1 MSLSNV
7 AVFTIIISVAAA
19 LVMTPVSKPTT
30 SPPGLLTTEEKE
42 AIIIEHNR
50 GRSNVQPPASNMHR
64 LFWDDTLEVLVQA
77 SVNACRYDLN
87 LDDPIEQRGNLIQ
100 LTGITQTSDF
110 SLSDAV
116 NTWYSLAS
124 YYDYDTHDCTEELF
138 CQVYKLVSW
147 ASGTSFACAQ
157 KYCPE
162 LYDTFNYKDKED
174 RIYWKCVYE
183 DVGQFWESGV
193 DPYITGVD
201 PCTECASGSGW
212 CNDDLCD
219 YSCSPDDGA
228 CTCAFENP
236 LGSCNGNG
244 VLNSTACTCDCG
256 EGYFGNHC
264 LPEACGFVCGHNAI
278 INETNCTCQ
287 CAQPGY
293 ELEESG
299 LSCRDINECLLE
311 TDLCEHLC
319 INTDGS
325 YDCECQNEYE
335 LQPDGYS
342 CAFLEFQFS
351 KVTVPLLTPET
362 TSLPP
367 SESTSLPSSATATAA
382 TTLPQNMATQTVL
395 SMTTISVSVP
405 ATFQTTSASPRAI
418 RKKIG
423 NKLFRQ
429 VGIQD
434 ETTCNHNLTEPGT
447 ISSPYYPDDYPYDA
461 DCQYNLTAPTGFNVE
476 LVIQDLE
483 IETPEW
489 VYAVYSSNIPAGCP
503 WDYLSVYDGPE
514 ADESRLID
522 VFCGSMIDVLEPVI
536 RSSGQYIYLE
546 FKSDESGN
554 YRGFQANFTFL
565 DIDDCSP
572 NPCQN
577 EGNCTDG
584 VDSYTCTCAA
594 GYTGTICDTNIDDC
608 NPNPCQNGGS
618 CSDGVDS
625 YTCTCAAGYTGTTCD
640 TNIDDCSPN
649 PCQNEGNCTDGVDS
663 YTCTCAA
670 GYTGTICDTNI
681 NDCNPNPCHN
691 ESNCTDGVD
700 SYTCTCAA
708 GYTGTICDTNIDDCT
723 PNPCQN
729 EGNCT
734 DGVDSYTCT
743 CTAGYTGTICDTNID
758 DCTPSPCQNEGNCT
772 DGVDSYTCTCT
783 AGYTGTICDTNI
795 DDCTPN
801 PCQNEGNCTDG
812 VDSYTCTCTAGYTG
826 TICDT
831 NIDDCTPSPC
841 QNEGNCTDGVD
852 SYTCTC
858 AAGYTGTICDR
869 PTNINDCN
877 PNPCQNEG
885 SCTDGV
891 DSYTCT
897 CAAGYT
903 GTICDTNINDCSQNP
918 CQNGGSCTD
927 GVDSYTCTCTAGYT
941 GTICDRP
948 TNPSLYNS
956 TDFWDPPPIF
966 GDRAT
971 CCPRSCYACGC
982 DSSIVCHNDGT
993 LAKIEGES
1001 WQVGICRCFCKFP
1014 WSGATCDECNLECEN
1029 GGTLDESSCQCL
1041 CSGWTGYNCA
1051 DPCVQTSRLCNSD
1064 AARDHCD
1071 DPAIYKY
1078 CPRLCG
1084 RCGGAD

>member
-1 MSLSNV
+1 M
-7 AVFTIIISVAAA
+7 
-19 LVMTPVSKPTT
+19 PVSKPTT
-30 SPPGLLTTEEKE
+30 SPLALGLLTGEEKE
-42 AIIIEHNR
+42 AIIIEHNS

-124 YYDYDTHDCTEELF
+124 YYDYETHDCTEELF
-138 CQVYKLVSW
+138 CQVYKLVTW

-162 LYDTFNYKDKED
+162 LFDAFNYKDKED
-174 RIYWKCVYE
+174 RIYWKCIYE

-219 YSCSPDDGA
+219 YSCSPDEGA
-228 CTCAFENP
+228 CTCAFKNP

-244 VLNSTACTCDCG
+244 VLNSTACTCDCD

-278 INETNCTCQ
+278 INETNCNCQ

-299 LSCRDINECLLE
+299 LTCRDINECLLE

-325 YDCECQNEYE
+325 YDCDCQNEYE

-351 KVTVPLLTPET
+351 KVTVPLLTPKT

-367 SESTSLPSSATATAA
+367 SEATSLPSSAAATAA

-405 ATFQTTSASPRAI
+405 ATFQTTSASPLGI
-418 RKKIG
+418 RKKVG

-434 ETTCNHNLTEPGT
+434 ETTCNHDLTEPGM
-447 ISSPYYPDDYPYDA
+447 ISSPNYPDNYPINAY
-461 DCQYNLTAPTGFNVE
+461 CQYHLTAPTGFKVE

-483 IETPEW
+483 IESL
-489 VYAVYSSNIPAGCP
+489 YYYSSYFYDNSIHDFAECP
-503 WDYLSVYDGPE
+503 WDYLSIYDGPE
-514 ADESRLID
+514 ADENRLID
-522 VFCGSMIDVLEPVI
+522 VFCGSTVDVLEPVI

-546 FKSDESGN
+546 FKSDDLVN
-554 YRGFQANFTFL
+554 KRGFQANFTFL

-608 NPNPCQNGGS
+608 
-618 CSDGVDS
+618 
-625 YTCTCAAGYTGTTCD
+625 T
-640 TNIDDCSPN
+640 PN
-649 PCQNEGNCTDGVDS
+649 PCQNEG
-663 YTCTCAA
+663 
-670 GYTGTICDTNI
+670 
-681 NDCNPNPCHN
+681 
-691 ESNCTDGVD
+691 NCTDGVD

-743 CTAGYTGTICDTNID
+743 CAAGYTGAICDTNID
-758 DCTPSPCQNEGNCT
+758 DCTPNPCQNEGNCT
-772 DGVDSYTCTCT
+772 DGVDSYTCTCA

-812 VDSYTCTCTAGYTG
+812 VDSYTCTCAAGYTG

-831 NIDDCTPSPC
+831 NIDDCTPNPC

-858 AAGYTGTICDR
+858 AAGYTGTICD
-869 PTNINDCN
+869 TNIDDCT

-885 SCTDGV
+885 NCTDGV

-903 GTICDTNINDCSQNP
+903 GTICDTN
-918 CQNGGSCTD
+918 
-927 GVDSYTCTCTAGYT
+927 
-941 GTICDRP
+941 
-948 TNPSLYNS
+948 PSLYNS

-966 GDRAT
+966 GDGAT

-982 DSSIVCHNDGT
+982 DSSIECHNDGT

-1064 AARDHCD
+1064 AARDRCD
-1071 DPAIYKY
+1071 DPAIYKH
-1078 CPRLCG
+1078 CPMLCG